1 MEFICLA
8 DQQLN
13 IILIT
18 LVTLGR
24 LLSFCASLIKVVL
37 AMLLDLA
44 SQKPELAFLS
54 FRELPD
60 PGIKPRSPTFIGKR
74 FNL

>member
-1 MEFICLA
+1 MLTGFICLA

-60 PGIKPRSPTFIGKR
+60 P
-74 FNL
+74 